1 MTGDDRGGLTNV
13 QYNEQKMRARQ
24 NVIFELGF
32 FVGALRRDR
41 VCALY
46 EDGVELP
53 SDYDGIAYIRYDDE
67 GAWRLSLARELQAA
81 NVPISLEHL
90 VGT

>member
-1 MTGDDRGGLTNV
+1 M
-13 QYNEQKMRARQ
+13 
-24 NVIFELGF
+24 
-32 FVGALRRDR
+32 
-41 VCALY
+41 CALY